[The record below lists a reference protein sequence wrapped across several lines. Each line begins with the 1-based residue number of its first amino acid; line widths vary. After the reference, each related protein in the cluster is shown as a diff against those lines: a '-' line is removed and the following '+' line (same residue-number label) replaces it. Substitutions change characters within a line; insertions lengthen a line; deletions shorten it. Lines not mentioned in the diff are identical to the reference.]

1 MVSSLAN
8 SNNLLVSLLYIGIL
22 SHTEEDLERG
32 MWLGESVIAEQAE
45 LSLQPSSV
53 ASPVYSVNP

>member
-1 MVSSLAN
+1 
-8 SNNLLVSLLYIGIL
+8 
-22 SHTEEDLERG
+22 

-53 ASPVYSVNP
+53 ASPVYSRLIHSHSEAVFSAIKELE